1 MRRIIYQSLAAP
13 DLDRVEMFR
22 LVYLVRA
29 ANEARGLC
37 GFMLRIDDRIFQVL
51 EGEALKLTAAFESI
65 RRDPR
70 HRQIEMIDDRP
81 TERAAFAAWRMRFF
95 DGRNI
100 PRMFA
105 QITDA
110 AGGDVPHSVQN
121 AILDFLGP
129 DLIRPVTEAVATPA
143 LPLLTEA
150 APPLSPRPC

>member
-22 LVYLVRA
+22 LVYMARA

-51 EGEALKLTAAFESI
+51 EGKSFKLNAAFENI

-70 HRQIEMIDDRP
+70 HRRIEIIDQRP
-81 TERAAFAAWRMRFF
+81 IQRPAFATWRMRFF

-105 QITDA
+105 QMTEA
-110 AGGDVPHSVQN
+110 AGGEVPHSIQN
-121 AILDFLGP
+121 AVLDFLGP
-129 DLIRPVTEAVATPA
+129 DLIRPITEKAATPA

>member
-1 MRRIIYQSLAAP
+1 MRRIMYQSVAAP
-13 DLDRVEMFR
+13 NLDRVEMFR
-22 LVYLVRA
+22 LVYMVRA

-51 EGEALKLTAAFESI
+51 EGKSFKLSAAFDNI

-70 HRQIEMIDDRP
+70 HRQIEVIQEKSIP
-81 TERAAFAAWRMRFF
+81 RAVFGGWRMRYF

-110 AGGDVPHSVQN
+110 AGGKVPAQVQD

-129 DLIRPVTEAVATPA
+129 DLIRPIAEAMATPA
-143 LPLLTEA
+143 LPLLIEA
-150 APPLSPRPC
+150 APPSFPRPC